1 MDLQEQVEVVGS
13 VGFLQV
19 LMEMEEA
26 YQVVLALDMAVQEAE
41 YLTVEG
47 RAAPAVS
54 AQGQVLYKE
63 VLVVILVEGSV
74 EVEMDTGREMGR
86 INMQVVVVAVILEAQ
101 EEAT

>member
-41 YLTVEG
+41 YLAVEW
-47 RAAPAVS
+47 RALLALS

-74 EVEMDTGREMGR
+74 EVEMDTGQR
-86 INMQVVVVAVILEAQ
+86 
-101 EEAT
+101 